1 MNLVAHSSKKRGG
14 TGSRSRVSPA
24 RILSNIGLTFAIV
37 ALMLPFVLTLSVA
50 FRPAKDVASNAI
62 AIPTHLTFSNITD
75 TFTKLDYGISVLNTV
90 ILVLGSTALTIVIGA
105 MASYPLA
112 RISRPWTSAVYRSFL
127 LGTSIPI
134 FVLLAPLYLLIRDL
148 GLLNT
153 HLGVV
158 FIYTALNLPLAIF
171 FFTSF
176 FRQIPLEL
184 EEAAALDGA
193 GPLRSFFSILLPLL
207 RPVTA
212 TLATFMTLNIWN
224 DLLIPFV
231 FLQDTGS
238 RTVMA
243 NAYALVD
250 PKSVEP
256 TVLFPAALLGVAP
269 LLVIFLL
276 LQRNVVEG
284 LTSGAVKA

>member
-134 FVLLAPLYLLIRDL
+134 FVLLAPLYLLIRDM

-158 FIYTALNLPLAIF
+158 FIYTALNLH
-171 FFTSF
+171 
-176 FRQIPLEL
+176 Q
-184 EEAAALDGA
+184 
-193 GPLRSFFSILLPLL
+193 LLPADPP
-207 RPVTA
+207 RA
-212 TLATFMTLNIWN
+212 GG
-224 DLLIPFV
+224 
-231 FLQDTGS
+231 GS
-238 RTVMA
+238 GPRR
-243 NAYALVD
+243 
-250 PKSVEP
+250 
-256 TVLFPAALLGVAP
+256 GGAP
-269 LLVIFLL
+269 PQFLL
-276 LQRNVVEG
+276 DIASPASACHGDTRDLHDAEHLERPSDPIRVS
-284 LTSGAVKA
+284 SGHRKSHSDGKRVRVGGSEIGGTDCSLPSSAPRGCPPSRDIPSPSAKRR